1 MSAFVGLTP
10 PLVAALRVVGGLEA
24 IKDSL
29 VPDAFDTLLELGYI
43 ERRMDRLMLTD
54 QGRSYLASM
63 KRRKRVWR
71 PSG

>member
-29 VPDAFDTLLELGYI
+29 VPDAFDTLLQLGYI

-54 QGRSYLASM
+54 QGR
-63 KRRKRVWR
+63 R
-71 PSG
+71 